1 MLLIDLAYL
10 NLWNILYINNGSTVN
25 TTADILLTSK
35 SDNKSSNDI
44 CDRTEKTRWFYYIF
58 GHNLSPSNFI

>member
-44 CDRTEKTRWFYYIF
+44 CDRTEKTR
-58 GHNLSPSNFI
+58 